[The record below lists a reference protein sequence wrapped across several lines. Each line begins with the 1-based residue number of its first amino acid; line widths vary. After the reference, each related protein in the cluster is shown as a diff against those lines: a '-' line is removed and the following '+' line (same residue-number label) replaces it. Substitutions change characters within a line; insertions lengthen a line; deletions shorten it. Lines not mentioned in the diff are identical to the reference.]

1 MKKLLAVSLMTLVL
15 AGCSYHAKQPVDA
28 TYYKQTQG
36 IAYPEKKAVQKPAQ
50 TKSVAK
56 PTRNR
61 ADIKR
66 PALLSRKKHTINLN
80 KAEGKF
86 SPPFLILSESNTP
99 Y

>member
-56 PTRNR
+56 PT
-61 ADIKR
+61 
-66 PALLSRKKHTINLN
+66 PQPGGYKKTRIIIEEETHN
-80 KAEGKF
+80 
-86 SPPFLILSESNTP
+86 
-99 Y
+99 